1 MNCKCFVFVCLLV
14 TLVVKNLSAQTT
26 DSLQQNIV
34 PVDTSIGQS
43 MIVEE
48 VPAPPLLPASITKPA
63 AYFNLLSHTVVD
75 AVKKPFSMRSREW
88 GQVGVFS
95 AALGATLLLDRPINE
110 SVQKLRSQSGLIRHS
125 SPVITQLGGF
135 TGLAVIGGFG
145 VYGCIAKDQKMKT
158 TVLLASQSFLITG
171 VATAGIKMI
180 TGRTR
185 PDFYNHWKGPDYYFK
200 TNAAIN
206 GYCPE
211 YNSFP
216 SGHTSTAFSIA
227 TVFARQYSN
236 KKWVPVLSY
245 GLASM
250 VGMTRIVENRHW
262 ASDVLAGA
270 ALGYL
275 CGNLVMANYKR
286 MNKKKTAKNLL

>member
-1 MNCKCFVFVCLLV
+1 MKITSSLIFLLMLSSSTSGLQAQAMDSV
-14 TLVVKNLSAQTT
+14 TVTTFTT
-26 DSLQQNIV
+26 DTANADNNITDSIQPLV
-34 PVDTSIGQS
+34 ESTS
-43 MIVEE
+43 
-48 VPAPPLLPASITKPA
+48 SINKPTN
-63 AYFNLLSHTVVD
+63 YFQLLSLTVKD
-75 AVKKPFSMRSREW
+75 GARRPFHLKSKEW
-88 GQVGVFS
+88 TQIGLFS
-95 AALGATLLLDRPINE
+95 VALGTTLLLDRPINE
-110 SVQKLRSQSGLIRHS
+110 EMQRLRAKSGAIRNS

-135 TGLAVIGGFG
+135 TGLAVVGGFG
-145 VYGCIAKDQKMKT
+145 IYGLIAKDQKMKT
-158 TVLLASQSFLITG
+158 TVLLASQSFLIAG
-171 VATAGIKMI
+171 VSTAGLKMI

-185 PDFYNHWKGPDYYFK
+185 PDFFNRWKGPDYYFK
-200 TNAAIN
+200 TNASIN

-227 TVFARQYSN
+227 TIFAKQYSN
-236 KKWVPVLSY
+236 KKWVPAVSY

-250 VGMTRIVENRHW
+250 VGVTRVIENRHW

-286 MNKKKTAKNLL
+286 MNKKKSAKNLL

>member
-1 MNCKCFVFVCLLV
+1 MRIAVSLFISLMLLQSSPD
-14 TLVVKNLSAQTT
+14 LCAQSIDSDSA
-26 DSLQQNIV
+26 V
-34 PVDTSIGQS
+34 TSIYDTTNAADKMADS
-43 MIVEE
+43 SL
-48 VPAPPLLPASITKPA
+48 PLIESTVSIGKPSG
-63 AYFNLLSHTVVD
+63 YFQLLSQTVKD
-75 AVKKPFSMRSREW
+75 GARRPFHLKSREW
-88 GQVGVFS
+88 VQVGVFS
-95 AALGATLLLDRPINE
+95 AALGATLFLDRPISE
-110 SVQKLRSQSGLIRHS
+110 EVQKLRLNSGAIRKT

-135 TGLAVIGGFG
+135 TGLAVVGGFG
-145 VYGCIAKDQKMKT
+145 VYGLIAKDQKMKA
-158 TVLLASQSFLITG
+158 TVLLASQSFLIAG
-171 VATAGIKMI
+171 VSTVGLKML

-200 TNAAIN
+200 SKPTVN
-206 GYCPE
+206 GFCPE

-227 TVFARQYSN
+227 TIFAKQYSN
-236 KKWVPVLSY
+236 KKWVSVLSY

-250 VGMTRIVENRHW
+250 VGATRVIENRHW

-286 MNKKKTAKNLL
+286 MNKKKSAKILR

>member
-1 MNCKCFVFVCLLV
+1 MLLQSSQDLCAQLIDSV
-14 TLVVKNLSAQTT
+14 SSMSSIYDTTITEEKLV
-26 DSLQQNIV
+26 DSSLPIIESTV
-34 PVDTSIGQS
+34 SIGK
-43 MIVEE
+43 
-48 VPAPPLLPASITKPA
+48 PAS
-63 AYFNLLSHTVVD
+63 YFHLLTQTVID
-75 AVKKPFSMRSREW
+75 GARKPFHLRSKEW
-88 GQVGVFS
+88 VQVGVFS

-110 SVQKLRSQSGLIRHS
+110 EIQKLRANSGLVRNS

-135 TGLAVIGGFG
+135 TGLAVVGGFG
-145 VYGCIAKDQKMKT
+145 VYGLIAKDQKMKA
-158 TVLLASQSFLITG
+158 TVLLASQSFLIAG
-171 VATAGIKMI
+171 VSTAGLKML

-185 PDFYNHWKGPDYYFK
+185 PDFYNHWKGPDYYFNSK
-200 TNAAIN
+200 PTVS
-206 GYCPE
+206 GFCPE

-227 TVFARQYSN
+227 TIFAKQYSN

-250 VGMTRIVENRHW
+250 VGATRVIENRHW

-286 MNKKKTAKNLL
+286 MNKKKSAKIPL

>member
-1 MNCKCFVFVCLLV
+1 
-14 TLVVKNLSAQTT
+14 
-26 DSLQQNIV
+26 
-34 PVDTSIGQS
+34 
-43 MIVEE
+43 
-48 VPAPPLLPASITKPA
+48 
-63 AYFNLLSHTVVD
+63 
-75 AVKKPFSMRSREW
+75 MRSREW
-88 GQVGVFS
+88 AQVGVFS
-95 AALGATLLLDRPINE
+95 AALGTTLLLDRSINE
-110 SVQKLRSQSGLIRHS
+110 SVQKLRDQSGLVRNS
-125 SPVITQLGGF
+125 SPVITHLGGF
-135 TGLAVIGGFG
+135 TGLAVVGGFG
-145 VYGCIAKDQKMKT
+145 VYGWIAKDQKMKT
-158 TVLLASQSFLITG
+158 TVLLASQSFLITV
-171 VATAGIKMI
+171 VATAGIKI
-180 TGRTR
+180 GTGRTR

-200 TNAAIN
+200 TQPASN

-227 TVFARQYSN
+227 TIFAKQYSN

-250 VGMTRIVENRHW
+250 VGVTRVVENRHW

-286 MNKKKTAKNLL
+286 MTKKKSVRNLL

>member
-1 MNCKCFVFVCLLV
+1 MLFTSSLGLKAQALDAA
-14 TLVVKNLSAQTT
+14 TVKTFHADTAIADNTIT
-26 DSLQQNIV
+26 DSLQPTIESNL
-34 PVDTSIGQS
+34 SIG
-43 MIVEE
+43 
-48 VPAPPLLPASITKPA
+48 KPSN
-63 AYFNLLSHTVVD
+63 YFHLLSQTVID
-75 AVKKPFSMRSREW
+75 GARRPFHLKSREW
-88 GQVGVFS
+88 AQVGIFS
-95 AALGATLLLDRPINE
+95 VALGTTLLLDRPINE
-110 SVQKLRSQSGLIRHS
+110 EMQRLRAKSGAIRNS

-135 TGLAVIGGFG
+135 TGLAVVGGFG
-145 VYGCIAKDQKMKT
+145 VYGLIAKDQKMKT
-158 TVLLASQSFLITG
+158 TVLLASQSFLIAG
-171 VATAGIKMI
+171 VSTAGLKMI

-185 PDFYNHWKGPDYYFK
+185 PDFFNHWKGPDYYFK

-227 TVFARQYSN
+227 TIFAKQYSN
-236 KKWVPVLSY
+236 KKWVPVVSY

-250 VGMTRIVENRHW
+250 VGVTRIIENRHW

-286 MNKKKTAKNLL
+286 MNKKKSAKNLL